1 MLTLPQVVPQRR
13 IATKPALHRVKLFD
27 HLYMEKMSFNIPI
40 NKIEIH
46 KEVTKLGIQY
56 ANNII
61 VGSNARCIAFLK
73 AMKMVR
79 KYF

>member
-1 MLTLPQVVPQRR
+1 
-13 IATKPALHRVKLFD
+13 
-27 HLYMEKMSFNIPI
+27 MEKMSFNIPI

-79 KYF
+79 KY